1 MGARYTY
8 CLSSN
13 FQWDSHIP
21 HHPGLKCEPP
31 SLVPALQIHELNGRS
46 DAIGEVIAEAAEAAE
61 QLVWVPEGILD
72 GAATLVNASALC
84 DYVFCRMH
92 VVLWNL
98 PNDRDPVL
106 MHNCTRSN

>member
-1 MGARYTY
+1 MGARYAY

-13 FQWDSHIP
+13 FQWDFHIP

-31 SLVPALQIHELNGRS
+31 SLVPALQIHELNGGS

-72 GAATLVNASALC
+72 GAATLVNAGALS
-84 DYVFCRMH
+84 DYVC
-92 VVLWNL
+92 LL
-98 PNDRDPVL
+98 SDPCSS
-106 MHNCTRSN
+106 MEPPERQRSRSDA